1 MAKKHWRYKMKAA
14 CVKDYRLLAKK
25 KLPKFLFEYLDG
37 GSYSEL
43 TKSQNFKDLEA
54 LPLRQRVLRGSS
66 NIDTKIK
73 LFGSSFNLPVALG
86 PVGLAGMYARR
97 GECQALKA
105 AENCEIPFSLSTV
118 GVCSLEEVSKVSK
131 KPFWFQLYMIRD
143 RSFMI
148 DLLNQA
154 KEAKCSALIFT
165 VDMPVPGSRYRD
177 YNSGLAGES
186 WLSGNIRRISQAIT
200 KPSWALDVGVFGMPH
215 KLGNVTPLLKN
226 NSGLEDF
233 MEWMSNNFDPTVS
246 WKDIE
251 FVRDHWDGP
260 IILKGIL
267 DPEDAKQAAAMEVDG
282 LIVSN
287 HGGRQLDGV
296 LSSVKCLPKI
306 VDVVGDQLDIM
317 VDGGITSGL
326 DVVRML
332 ALGAKSVLLGRAWVY
347 ALAAKGQIGVEH
359 VIDLIHKEMIVAMT
373 LTGCHKL
380 DDINES
386 VIDNLS
392 NDL

>member
-1 MAKKHWRYKMKAA
+1 MKAA
-14 CVKDYRLLAKK
+14 CVKDYQLIAKK

-37 GSYSEL
+37 GSYSEV
-43 TKSQNFKDLEA
+43 TKHQNLKDLEA
-54 LPLRQRVLRGSS
+54 LSLRQRVLRGSS
-66 NIDTKIK
+66 NIDTKIN
-73 LFGSSFNLPVALG
+73 LFGSTYNLPVALG

-97 GECQALKA
+97 GECQALRA
-105 AENCEIPFSLSTV
+105 AEKCGVPFSLSTV
-118 GVCSLEEVSKVSK
+118 GVCSLNEVAKTSN
-131 KPFWFQLYMIRD
+131 KPFWFQLYMIKD
-143 RSFMI
+143 RSFMV
-148 DLLNQA
+148 DLLTQA
-154 KEAKCSALIFT
+154 REAKCSALIFT

-177 YNSGLAGES
+177 YHSGLAGES
-186 WLSGNIRRISQAIT
+186 WLSGNIKRFSQAMM
-200 KPSWALDVGVFGMPH
+200 KPSWALDVGLLGMPH
-215 KLGNVTPLLKN
+215 KLGNVSPLLKK

-233 MEWMSNNFDPTVS
+233 MAWMGNNFDPTVT

-251 FVRDHWDGP
+251 FVRDNWDGP

-267 DPEDAKQAAAMEVDG
+267 DPEDARQAATMQVDG

-296 LSSVKCLPKI
+296 LSSVKCLPRI
-306 VDVVGDQLDIM
+306 ADVVGDQLDIM

-373 LTGCHKL
+373 LTGCHTL
-380 DDINES
+380 GDINEG

-392 NDL
+392 NNP

>member
-1 MAKKHWRYKMKAA
+1 MKAA

-25 KLPKFLFEYLDG
+25 KIPKFLFEYLDG
-37 GSYSEL
+37 GSFYEV
-43 TKSQNFKDLEA
+43 TQRQNLKDLEA
-54 LPLRQRVLRGSS
+54 ISLRQRVFQGSS
-66 NIDTKIK
+66 DIDTKIK
-73 LFGSSFNLPVALG
+73 LFGSKYDLPVALG

-97 GECQALKA
+97 GECQALRA
-105 AENCEIPFSLSTV
+105 CENTNIPFSLSTV
-118 GVCSLEEVSKVSK
+118 GVCSLKEVAEVSN

-143 RSFMI
+143 RSFMV

-154 KEAKCSALIFT
+154 REAKCSALIFT
-165 VDMPVPGSRYRD
+165 VDMPIPGSRYRD
-177 YNSGLAGES
+177 YHSGLAGES
-186 WLSGNIRRISQAIT
+186 WLSGNVKRISQAMM
-200 KPSWALDVGVFGMPH
+200 KPSWALDVGLLGMPH
-215 KLGNVTPLLKN
+215 KLGNVAPLLKK

-233 MEWMSNNFDPTVS
+233 MAWMGNNFDPTVT

-251 FVRDHWDGP
+251 FVRDNWDGP

-267 DPEDAKQAAAMEVDG
+267 DPEDARQAAAMQVDG

-296 LSSVKCLPKI
+296 LSTVKCLPRI
-306 VDVVGDQLDIM
+306 ADVVGGQLDIM

-359 VIDLIHKEMIVAMT
+359 IIDLIHKEMIVAMT
-373 LTGCHKL
+373 LTGCKSL
-380 DDINES
+380 NDINKT
-386 VIDNLS
+386 VID
-392 NDL
+392 DLLKNG

>member
-1 MAKKHWRYKMKAA
+1 MKAA

-25 KLPKFLFEYLDG
+25 KIPKFLFEYLDG
-37 GSYSEL
+37 GSFSEV
-43 TKSQNFKDLEA
+43 TQRQNLKNLEA
-54 LPLRQRVLRGSS
+54 ISLRQRVLQGTSD
-66 NIDTKIK
+66 IDTTIK
-73 LFGSSFNLPVALG
+73 LFGSTYNLPVALG

-97 GECQALKA
+97 GECQALRA
-105 AENCEIPFSLSTV
+105 CENTNIPFSLSTV
-118 GVCSLEEVSKVSK
+118 GVCSLKEVAEVSN

-143 RSFMI
+143 RSFMV

-154 KEAKCSALIFT
+154 REAKCSALIFT
-165 VDMPVPGSRYRD
+165 VDMPIPGSRYRD
-177 YNSGLAGES
+177 YHSGLAGES
-186 WLSGNIRRISQAIT
+186 WLSGNVKRISQAMM
-200 KPSWALDVGVFGMPH
+200 KPSWALDVGLLGMPH
-215 KLGNVTPLLKN
+215 KLGNVTPLLKK

-233 MEWMSNNFDPTVS
+233 MAWMGNNFDPTVT

-251 FVRDHWDGP
+251 FVRDNWDGP

-267 DPEDAKQAAAMEVDG
+267 DPEDARQAAAMQVDG

-296 LSSVKCLPKI
+296 LSSVKCLPRI
-306 VDVVGDQLDIM
+306 ADVVGGQLDIM

-359 VIDLIHKEMIVAMT
+359 IIDLIHKEMIVAMT
-373 LTGCHKL
+373 LTGCKSL
-380 DDINES
+380 NDINKS
-386 VIDNLS
+386 VID
-392 NDL
+392 DLLKNG